1 MNYKGGLLRGSLTV
15 HVYPVTEISEY
26 HQLSC
31 HHFKL
36 LHQTADRWEYKHLT
50 GQSTRISQAV
60 KDLRKCAISVLFLG
74 LKVLA
79 RHIFWDSPSFPS
91 DFYMVT
97 AANCENSELRK
108 KLPDMMTLLVTFE
121 ALD

>member
-60 KDLRKCAISVLFLG
+60 KDLRKCAISFVFVG
-74 LKVLA
+74 FKVLA
-79 RHIFWDSPSFPS
+79 RNIYWESTSFPS
-91 DFYMVT
+91 DLYGYRCKL
-97 AANCENSELRK
+97 CE
-108 KLPDMMTLLVTFE
+108 F
-121 ALD
+121 